1 MLLCLFV
8 SKWNCIVW
16 PSLIIIIWEITG
28 LFPIIQKI
36 YINLVDYVMKYMYD
50 NEVNLLE
57 TDHIEVLTTFM
68 YVQILLLN
76 YYKR

>member
-1 MLLCLFV
+1 
-8 SKWNCIVW
+8 
-16 PSLIIIIWEITG
+16 
-28 LFPIIQKI
+28 
-36 YINLVDYVMKYMYD
+36 MYD

-57 TDHIEVLTTFM
+57 TDHIEVLTIFM

>member
-1 MLLCLFV
+1 
-8 SKWNCIVW
+8 
-16 PSLIIIIWEITG
+16 
-28 LFPIIQKI
+28 
-36 YINLVDYVMKYMYD
+36 MKYMYD

-57 TDHIEVLTTFM
+57 TDHIEVLTIFM